1 MSLPKY
7 NRFEKKPRVRTFTGD
22 PRKQTRKPSSG
33 PPKPKATKAPTQKRK
48 PSSAPTQKRKPSS
61 GPPKP
66 SKSRRLRP
74 NFNSARFDIAKK
86 DKKKKNA

>member
-33 PPKPKATKAPTQKRK
+33 PPR
-48 PSSAPTQKRKPSS
+48 
-61 GPPKP
+61 P
-66 SKSRRLRP
+66 SKPRRLRP
-74 NFNSARFDIAKK
+74 NFNSPRFDIAKK
-86 DKKKKNA
+86 KKKKKNA

>member
-7 NRFEKKPRVRTFTGD
+7 NRFEKRPRVRTFTGD

-48 PSSAPTQKRKPSS
+48 PSS
-61 GPPKP
+61 GPPRP
-66 SKSRRLRP
+66 SKPRRLRP
-74 NFNSARFDIAKK
+74 NFNSPRFDIAKK
-86 DKKKKNA
+86 KKKKKNA

>member
-48 PSSAPTQKRKPSS
+48 PSS

-74 NFNSARFDIAKK
+74 NFNSPRFDIAKK